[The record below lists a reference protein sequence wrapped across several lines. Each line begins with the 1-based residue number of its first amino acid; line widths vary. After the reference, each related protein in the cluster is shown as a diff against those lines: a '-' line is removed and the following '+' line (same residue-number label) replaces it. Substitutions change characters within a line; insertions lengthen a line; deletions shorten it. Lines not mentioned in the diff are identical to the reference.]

1 MAYGHKGRG
10 ASPTPDQEET
20 NGCSLFTLYKRIS
33 PAAPQHFR
41 YLQNNSCE
49 KVAMGI
55 DPAFNFISNL
65 LRPSFNKE

>member
-1 MAYGHKGRG
+1 RRG

-20 NGCSLFTLYKRIS
+20 NGCSLLEH

-49 KVAMGI
+49 KSPWGLIQRLTSSLTVFGLI
-55 DPAFNFISNL
+55 
-65 LRPSFNKE
+65 RKC